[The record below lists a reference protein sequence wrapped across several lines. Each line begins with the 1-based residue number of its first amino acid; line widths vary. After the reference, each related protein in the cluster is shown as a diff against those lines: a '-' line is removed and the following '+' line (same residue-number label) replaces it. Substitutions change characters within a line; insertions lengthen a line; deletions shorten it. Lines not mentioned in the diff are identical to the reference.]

1 MAMDKFT
8 IMEND
13 KWYLLKGNLREKKH
27 FIDILL
33 GNGWRFANTMP
44 YKTPDLIKLTIKND
58 TDKLIHYRSIYNE
71 CFMGPVLNLD
81 VAEALDKIARSE
93 IKSQNKEVEMNIC
106 DKPNQILELSY
117 QKELD
122 KLEEDTQTAIH
133 NIKMDNPYVVAI
145 NSAINK
151 TNKVTGLKVTMDSIN
166 LYIDNLLSVEEKV
179 MIEKVL
185 EVRAQ
190 NLKKL
195 QEKYQVAETLLKMA
209 DTYEQKEHILINYTK
224 NVL

>member
-1 MAMDKFT
+1 MPMDEFT

-13 KWYLLKGNLREKKH
+13 KWYLLKGNLRQKKH

-33 GNGWRFANTMP
+33 ANGWRFATTLP
-44 YKTPDLIKLTIKND
+44 CKTPDLIKLTIKND
-58 TDKLIHYRSIYNE
+58 TDKLIQYRSIYHE
-71 CFMGPVLNLD
+71 HFMGPVPNLD

-122 KLEEDTQTAIH
+122 KLEEDTRTSIH

-145 NSAINK
+145 NSAINR
-151 TNKVTGLKVTMDSIN
+151 TNKVTGLKVTMDSIG

-185 EVRAQ
+185 EVKAQ

>member
-1 MAMDKFT
+1 MPMDEFT

-13 KWYLLKGNLREKKH
+13 KWYLLKGSLRQKKH
-27 FIDILL
+27 LIDILL
-33 GNGWRFANTMP
+33 ANGWRFPNTVP
-44 YKTPDLIKLTIKND
+44 YKTPDVIKLSIKND

-71 CFMGPVLNLD
+71 YFMGSVPNLD

-93 IKSQNKEVEMNIC
+93 IKSQNKEVEMNVC
-106 DKPNQILELSY
+106 DKPNKVLELSY

-122 KLEEDTQTAIH
+122 KLEEDTRTAIH

-145 NSAINK
+145 NSAINR
-151 TNKVTGLKVTMDSIN
+151 TNKVTGLKVTMDSIGF
-166 LYIDNLLSVEEKV
+166 YIDNLLSVEEKV

-185 EVRAQ
+185 QVKDQ
-190 NLKKL
+190 TLKKL

-209 DTYEQKEHILINYTK
+209 DTYEQKERILINYTK

>member
-1 MAMDKFT
+1 MDEFT

-13 KWYLLKGNLREKKH
+13 KWYLLKGNLRQKKH

-33 GNGWRFANTMP
+33 ANGWRFPNTIP
-44 YKTPDLIKLTIKND
+44 YKTPDVIKLSIKNN
-58 TDKLIHYRSIYNE
+58 TDKLINYRSIYNE
-71 CFMGPVLNLD
+71 HFMGPVLNLD
-81 VAEALDKIARSE
+81 VAEALDKIARNE

-106 DKPNQILELSY
+106 DKPNKVLELSY

-122 KLEEDTQTAIH
+122 KLEEDTGTAIH
-133 NIKMDNPYVVAI
+133 NIKMDNPYMVAI

-151 TNKVTGLKVTMDSIN
+151 TNKVTGLKVTMDSIS
-166 LYIDNLLSVEEKV
+166 LYIDNLLSEEEKV

-185 EVRAQ
+185 EARAQ

-195 QEKYQVAETLLKMA
+195 QEKYIVAETLLKMA
-209 DTYEQKEHILINYTK
+209 DTYEQKEAILINYTK

>member
-1 MAMDKFT
+1 MPMDEFT

-13 KWYLLKGNLREKKH
+13 KWYLLKGNLSQKKH
-27 FIDILL
+27 FIDILMA
-33 GNGWRFANTMP
+33 NGWRFPNTVP
-44 YKTPDLIKLTIKND
+44 YKIPDVIKLTIKNNS
-58 TDKLIHYRSIYNE
+58 DKLIHYRSIYNE
-71 CFMGPVLNLD
+71 CFMGPVPNLD

-93 IKSQNKEVEMNIC
+93 IKSQNKEGEMNVC
-106 DKPNQILELSY
+106 DKPNRILELAY

-122 KLEEDTQTAIH
+122 KLEEDTRTNIH
-133 NIKMDNPYVVAI
+133 NIKMDNSYVVAI

-151 TNKVTGLKVTMDSIN
+151 TNKVTGLKATMDSIN

-185 EVRAQ
+185 EARSQA
-190 NLKKL
+190 LKKL
-195 QEKYQVAETLLKMA
+195 QEKYLVAETLLNMA
-209 DTYEQKEHILINYTK
+209 DTYEQKEAILLHYTK